1 MKLVTCVHEGRTL
14 TGLWESSRVLDLAV
28 AGRRANEAADFS
40 SMLAIVRGGSGAL
53 EAVRRLQERGADFP
67 EAWLDAGQVEWLAP
81 IPNPVRNVFCLGR
94 DYLGPGAEGFAQ
106 VGQETRFPTG
116 PQFFTQATPP

>member
-1 MKLVTCVHEGRTL
+1 MKLVTCVHQGRTL
-14 TGLWESSRVLDLAV
+14 TGLWQSSRVLDLAV

-67 EAWLDAGQVEWLAP
+67 RARLDAGQGERLPP
-81 IPNPVRNVFCLGR
+81 IPQPGRKVVFGR
-94 DYLGPGAEGFAQ
+94 GKHPDPWR
-106 VGQETRFPTG
+106 VGV
-116 PQFFTQATPP
+116 A

>member
-40 SMLAIVRGGSGAL
+40 SMLAIVRGGSGPPG
-53 EAVRRLQERGADFP
+53 AVRRLQERGADFP
-67 EAWLDAGQVEWLAP
+67 QARLDPRAAGWPPPHSHPGPHLFLGGRQIPAP
-81 IPNPVRNVFCLGR
+81 FRGRLGK
-94 DYLGPGAEGFAQ
+94 GGEGANI
-106 VGQETRFPTG
+106 
-116 PQFFTQATPP
+116 

>member
-40 SMLAIVRGGSGAL
+40 SMLAIVRGGGGAL
-53 EAVRRLQERGADFP
+53 EAVRRLQERGAGFP
-67 EAWLDAGQVEWLAP
+67 QAWPDAGQGEWLP
-81 IPNPVRNVFCLGR
+81 PPPHPGPHGFCGGR
-94 DYLGPGAEGFAQ
+94 DYPHHGREGFSK
-106 VGQETRFPTG
+106 GGEGTRVP
-116 PQFFTQATPP
+116 